1 MQDRALHPPSD
12 LPLAV
17 AAALWRGSALGGAP
31 ARTLPSGHPALDAV
45 LPGGG
50 WPCQA
55 LTEILSP
62 PAARCEWRLLG
73 PGLQAQAGRGGPVV
87 LVGPPHPPHLPGLVD
102 LGLREPDLVWIE
114 ARTPA
119 ERLWAA
125 EQVLQ
130 SRLGG
135 GLLLVWLPQG
145 PVRTAALRR
154 LQVRAQGCECP
165 VLLFRPDSAARDASP
180 APLRVTV
187 QPGADW
193 QLSVRVIKRR
203 GPTLDTAL
211 ALPAV
216 PAGLARVLPPRL
228 QRPGVASAAR
238 DVQDAL
244 EALDGLEVNRH
255 VEALD
260 RAADH
265 RSAPR
270 PVAHH

>member
-1 MQDRALHPPSD
+1 MQDRALHTPPD
-12 LPLAV
+12 LPPAV
-17 AAALWRGSALGGAP
+17 AAALWRGHALGGAP

-62 PAARCEWRLLG
+62 PTTRCEWRLLG
-73 PGLQAQAGRGGPVV
+73 PGLRAQAGRGGPVV
-87 LVGPPHPPHLPGLVD
+87 LVGPPHPPHLPGLLD
-102 LGLREPDLVWIE
+102 MGLREQDLVWIE

-130 SRLGG
+130 SRLAD

-154 LQVRAQGCECP
+154 LQVRAQACECP
-165 VLLFRPDSAARDASP
+165 VLLFRPDSAAREASP
-180 APLRVTV
+180 APLRVAV
-187 QPGADW
+187 QPGPDW
-193 QLSVRVIKRR
+193 QLSVRVVKRR
-203 GPTLDTAL
+203 GPMLDTAL

-228 QRPGVASAAR
+228 QRAVVIPAAR
-238 DVQDAL
+238 GAL

-265 RSAPR
+265 RPAPR